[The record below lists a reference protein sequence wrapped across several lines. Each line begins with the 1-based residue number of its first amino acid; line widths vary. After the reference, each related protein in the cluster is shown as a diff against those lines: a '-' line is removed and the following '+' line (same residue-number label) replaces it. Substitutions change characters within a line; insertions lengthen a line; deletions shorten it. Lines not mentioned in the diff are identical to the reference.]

1 MSDDKTSIDQSNSAG
16 KALSANPVEIVP
28 VSQMRKIIAERL
40 SQSKFSAPHY
50 YVKISVNADKLI
62 DARNATST
70 SDGKKISV
78 NAFIIKSVAEAI
90 KMYPIMNA
98 SWKGDA
104 IHIFKGIDIGLAV
117 VQPDGLITPIIRDC
131 GNKTL
136 GQIEEDLQILIE
148 KAHNRKLLP
157 NEYSNATFTVSNLG
171 SIGIE
176 EFTAIINPP
185 GSAILAVGAMKKEA
199 IVNEMDQIAVK
210 TRMKLTLSC
219 DHRVI
224 DGSIAAKFLVQLA
237 RVIENPTSIL

>member
-1 MSDDKTSIDQSNSAG
+1 MNDDKTSVDHAKSADN
-16 KALSANPVEIVP
+16 APSTTPVEIVP
-28 VSQMRKIIAERL
+28 VSRTRKVIAERL

-50 YVKISVNADKLI
+50 YVKISVGADKLI

-70 SDGKKISV
+70 SNGKKISV

-90 KMYPIMNA
+90 KVYPIINA
-98 SWKGDA
+98 AWKGDT
-104 IHIFKGIDIGLAV
+104 IHIFKNIDVGLAV
-117 VQPDGLITPIIRDC
+117 AQPDGLITPVVRDC

-136 GQIEEDLQILIE
+136 AQIDEELQTLIE
-148 KAHNRKLLP
+148 KAHNRTLLP

-199 IVNEMDQIAVK
+199 MVNDAQQIAIG
-210 TRMKLTLSC
+210 TRMTLTLSC

-224 DGSIAAKFLVQLA
+224 DGIIAAKFLVQLA
-237 RVIENPTSIL
+237 KVIENPMSIL